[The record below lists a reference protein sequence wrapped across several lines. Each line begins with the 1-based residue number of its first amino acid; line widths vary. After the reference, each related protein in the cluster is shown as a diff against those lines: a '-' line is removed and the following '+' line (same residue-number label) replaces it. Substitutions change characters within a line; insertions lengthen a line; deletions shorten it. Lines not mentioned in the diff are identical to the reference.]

1 MLMADTMAIFFV
13 VLGLMISLVGLWLLA
28 RGLWPSR
35 VALAAE
41 RFERGLV
48 VPFVVGLPV
57 ALAAFVLAA
66 LVVNI
71 PAKVGGI
78 GAGAILCGFF
88 AFASVGLSGLA
99 TCVGRR
105 LASSV
110 DAASPWR
117 ATLRGAVV
125 LVATFLVPIL
135 GWFAVLPIAVVAGAG
150 AATLALV
157 PRRSEKAATSG
168 VPLAA
173 PQS

>member
-28 RGLWPSR
+28 RGLWPKR
-35 VALAAE
+35 VTLAAE

-48 VPFVVGLPV
+48 VPFVVGLPI
-57 ALAAFVLAA
+57 A
-66 LVVNI
+66 LVAIVSAMVVANL
-71 PAKVGGI
+71 PAKAGGI

-105 LASSV
+105 LASSI
-110 DAASPWR
+110 DAENPWR

-125 LVATFLVPIL
+125 LVAAFLVPIL
-135 GWFAVLPIAVVAGAG
+135 GWFALLPIAVIAGAG
-150 AATLALV
+150 AAALALV
-157 PRRSEKAATSG
+157 PRRAERAAPAG
-168 VPLAA
+168 VAVVA